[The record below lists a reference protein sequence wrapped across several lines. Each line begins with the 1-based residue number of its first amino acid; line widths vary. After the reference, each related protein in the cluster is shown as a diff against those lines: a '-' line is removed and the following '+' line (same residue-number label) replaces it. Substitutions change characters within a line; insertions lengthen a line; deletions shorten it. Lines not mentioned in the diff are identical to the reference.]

1 MNIKRLLNT
10 PSGRNMI
17 SIILGLG
24 LASLF
29 QKVCKDKDC
38 LIFTGPIIEQV
49 DGKIFKH
56 QDNCY
61 KYDIETATCDA
72 SKRIIETSK
81 DIARAPAPA
90 SMLENISNI
99 RSYWSSPAIIPPTK

>member
-1 MNIKRLLNT
+1 MNIKRLLYSPAGKNL
-10 PSGRNMI
+10 I
-17 SIILGLG
+17 SILLGVG

-38 LIFTGPIIEQV
+38 LIFTGPVISEV

-61 KYDIETATCDA
+61 KYDIETTTCDA

-81 DIARAPAPA
+81 DMARASAPQ
-90 SMLENISNI
+90 STIYENI
-99 RSYWSSPAIIPPTK
+99 RGMWS